1 MTKKA
6 TKLKATE
13 PTPRRSTKRLMR
25 AGPAQPKSQ
34 PQFAQNVIDEA
45 QGVCGSGEEAL
56 SLLIAN
62 IADKLGEDGG
72 EGAQMREFLSLIL
85 DTDPTLK
92 EEILQGVSLRK

>member
-6 TKLKATE
+6 TKLKAIQS
-13 PTPRRSTKRLMR
+13 TPRRSTKCSMPSV
-25 AGPAQPKSQ
+25 PAQPKSQ

-45 QGVCGSGEEAL
+45 QGVSVSGEDAL
-56 SLLIAN
+56 GLLISN
-62 IADKLGEDGG
+62 ITDKLGDQGV

-92 EEILQGVSLRK
+92 EEILQGISLRK